1 MKSFKIEN
9 KGVFFI
15 AASQFGVAFSFHCI
29 LAFIPFYILKVSPFG
44 PKETMIWTGMIM
56 GAANVVA
63 SFTASFWGGLTSR
76 FPPKFLFER
85 GMVLNGILILLM
97 GLTSNL
103 YLLLLLRI
111 MQGFLGGVSTI
122 GLILI
127 SSLSSRERLHKDIS
141 LFQNSITAGQLLSP
155 PAGAFAASLLGY
167 QAPFILAFLVLA
179 ISTLFCYRY
188 VGDIPIQRKESHA
201 ETPFNK
207 GLLLG
212 WTLCLIA
219 TIHVTFLPSILPKI
233 LEGFQLV
240 GDAALRSAGFV
251 IMLYT
256 ATALLGNH
264 LLSRTASKLGL
275 RNVITGACLI
285 ATGFLLALIFSRD
298 LISFSV
304 LRMVQMGFI
313 AGIIPLVFSMF
324 ARKLSGKRIGFLNSS
339 RFVGAALGPLMAT
352 FVLAYSGLLTLYVLI
367 AGLTLI
373 ALWGFMTTIK
383 KPQ

>member
-1 MKSFKIEN
+1 MKSIKIEN

-76 FPPKFLFER
+76 FRPKFLFER
-85 GMVLNGILILLM
+85 AMVLNGILILLM

-167 QAPFILAFLVLA
+167 QAPFILAFFVLA

-188 VGDIPIQRKESHA
+188 VGDIPIQREESHP

-212 WTLCLIA
+212 WSLCLIA
-219 TIHVTFLPSILPKI
+219 TIHVTFLPSILPMI

-275 RNVITGACLI
+275 SKVIIVASLI
-285 ATGFLLALIFSRD
+285 ATGFLLALILSRD

-304 LRMVQMGFI
+304 LRMVQMGFV

-324 ARKLSGKRIGFLNSS
+324 AREVSGKRIGFLNSS

-352 FVLAYSGLLTLYVLI
+352 SVLAYSGLLTLYFLI

-383 KPQ
+383 KP

>member
-76 FPPKFLFER
+76 FRPKFLFER
-85 GMVLNGILILLM
+85 AMVLNGILILLM
-97 GLTSNL
+97 GLTGNL

-167 QAPFILAFLVLA
+167 RAPFILAFFVLA

-188 VGDIPIQRKESHA
+188 VGDIPIQRKESHP

-219 TIHVTFLPSILPKI
+219 TIHVTFLPSILPTI

-275 RNVITGACLI
+275 SKVIIGSQSDRHR
-285 ATGFLLALIFSRD
+285 FS
-298 LISFSV
+298 
-304 LRMVQMGFI
+304 
-313 AGIIPLVFSMF
+313 
-324 ARKLSGKRIGFLNSS
+324 
-339 RFVGAALGPLMAT
+339 
-352 FVLAYSGLLTLYVLI
+352 
-367 AGLTLI
+367 AGLDSQPRPHQFLS
-373 ALWGFMTTIK
+373 AEDGPDGFRCWYHSISLFHVCPRGQRK
-383 KPQ
+383 KDWFPEFLAIRRSCPWTPDGNLCLGLFRSFDPLSPYCRSYPDCSVGIYDHH

>member
-15 AASQFGVAFSFHCI
+15 AVSQFGVAFSFHCI
-29 LAFIPFYILKVSPFG
+29 LAFIPFYILKVSSFG

-56 GAANVVA
+56 GAANVVS

-76 FPPKFLFER
+76 FRPKFLFER
-85 GMVLNGILILLM
+85 AMILNGILILLM

-155 PAGAFAASLLGY
+155 SVGAFAASLLGY
-167 QAPFILAFLVLA
+167 QAPFIFAFLVLA
-179 ISTLFCYRY
+179 TSTIFCHWY
-188 VGDIPIQRKESHA
+188 VVDIPIQRKESQPEA
-201 ETPFNK
+201 PFKK

-212 WTLCLIA
+212 WTLCFIA
-219 TIHVTFLPSILPKI
+219 TIHVTFLPSILPTI
-233 LEGFQLV
+233 LRGFQLV
-240 GDAALRSAGFV
+240 GDAALRSAGFI

-264 LLSRTASKLGL
+264 LLSRTASRVGL
-275 RNVITGACLI
+275 SKVITTACLI
-285 ATGFLLALIFSRD
+285 ATGFQMALILSRD

-313 AGIIPLVFSMF
+313 AGIVPLVFSMF
-324 ARKLSGKRIGFLNSS
+324 AREVSGKRIGFLNSS

-352 FVLAYSGLLTLYVLI
+352 SVLAYSSLLVLYLLI

-373 ALWGFMTTIK
+373 VLWAFMTSIK
-383 KPQ
+383 KFQ